1 MLKSHEKF
9 HSINGKRQLL
19 VVEDEIINRQIL
31 VHMLDSEF
39 EVLQAADGE
48 EALQVIREN
57 HDTLSLVLLDLMMPN
72 MNGIDVLKYMKA
84 DIQLQRIPVIVL
96 TSEEQ
101 AEVESLKIGANDF
114 IAKPYGKEILDAR
127 IHRTIELYED
137 REIIQSTERDQLT
150 DLYTREYFFSYA
162 NLYDQHHKG
171 VEMDAIVVDVNHF
184 HMINERYGK
193 AYGDEVL
200 KRIAVKLKDVVNDS
214 GGIVCRREADTFL
227 VYCPHGN
234 DYQKILENASV
245 GLAGE
250 DVAGNTRVRLRMG
263 VYSNVDK
270 TIDIERRID
279 RAKMAADT
287 IRNQYTTKIAY
298 YDSKLH
304 DSELYAEQLVEDFH
318 EAVTERQFKVYY
330 QPKYYIQGGEPM
342 LAGAEAL
349 VRWEHP
355 KLGMLKPGI
364 FVPVFEENGMITPLD
379 AYVWR
384 EVAAQL
390 KSWKERYGFSVPVS
404 VNVSRVDMFDTNL
417 VETFHKV
424 LDDYDI
430 GVSDLYLEITES
442 AYTDDADYIIDTVN
456 RLRDI
461 GFRIEMDDFGTGYSS
476 LGLISTLPIDAMKL
490 DMVFVRNAFGK
501 RKDMRM
507 LEVIMGI
514 ADSLAVPVIAE
525 GVETKEQ
532 MDALKSMGCAMVQG
546 YYFSKPVP
554 AEEFECFLQE
564 RMEQQSKE

>member
-84 DIQLQRIPVIVL
+84 DIQMQRIPVIVL

-184 HMINERYGK
+184 HMLNERYGK

-234 DYQKILENASV
+234 DYQKILENASD

-417 VETFHKV
+417 VETFQKV